1 MILFLTINTASA
13 TLNVV
18 IISDPTGEDPNG
30 AAGGS
35 MSFAQDMF
43 QSTFLLSR
51 EQQFVVLSGG
61 EGDAVSRLGAI
72 VASISRLERGST
84 AAEGAA
90 AAGSF
95 AGIRI
100 MTGGPGIGAAVGGS
114 FDAYLVV
121 VDADDTISV
130 TPVSGGLATLAPG
143 ERGAIIHLRNTPGNP
158 QYGTAAR
165 VRRETAINI
174 GRMIRDGYSAT
185 TIMGEVFEQV
195 AKESG
200 EKHGGGAVN
209 LNSGITTGDM
219 FTPGDLGEYG
229 YPMDQPYRK
238 VCPVD
243 GWNVGFPTAENYE
256 VCPIDG
262 SPLKTVYAYE
272 ALADAITV
280 TKDSISV
287 SVYGS
292 DEMGVTET
300 TREVVRAVVR
310 REGYNPNSIAES
322 LNRAIDNG
330 YIVGVDHVEPKD
342 INAIESARA
351 VGVYYNPLPGDRTS
365 PPWDLPVS
373 SSVLNIIGN
382 IQTAI
387 GFVLVLLVL
396 FRSSLLTS
404 FKRR

>member
-1 MILFLTINTASA
+1 MTINTASA

-72 VASISRLERGST
+72 VSSISRLERGST

-165 VRRETAINI
+165 VRRDTAINI

-195 AKESG
+195 AKQSG

-243 GWNVGFPTAENYE
+243 GWNVGFPTAETYE

-300 TREVVRAVVR
+300 TREVVRAAVR

-342 INAIESARA
+342 INAVESARA

-396 FRSSLLTS
+396 FRSSLITS